1 MKFNLTDRTQ
11 LHKAK
16 ERLELMAVEGK
27 TVEIAE
33 PSNTRTAK
41 QNAALHVYFQLLAT
55 ELNEAGLSMMKVLK
69 PSAEIPWT
77 SQSVKE
83 YLWKP
88 IQNAQLQKQSTTKLD
103 TKEVSAV
110 YDTLNRHLGETTGVH
125 VPFPKNTD
133 FIE

>member
-1 MKFNLTDRTQ
+1 MKFNLSDPQQ
-11 LHKAK
+11 LQSYRNKT
-16 ERLELMAVEGK
+16 ELLIAEGK

-33 PSNTRTAK
+33 PSNTRTPR
-41 QNAALHVYFQLLAT
+41 QNSALHVYFQLLAT
-55 ELNEAGLSMMKVLK
+55 ELNQAGLSMMKVLK

-77 SQSVKE
+77 PQSVKE

-125 VPFPKNTD
+125 VPFPENTD
-133 FIE
+133 FVE